1 MKLNEQ
7 QARAAETLAG
17 PVLIT
22 AGAGTGKTR
31 VLTERFLNAVR
42 GIDGSPRSVDEII
55 AITFTEK
62 AAGELAERVR
72 GALRAAGMV
81 EAARA
86 VDGAWISTIH
96 GLCTRLLRQY
106 AIDMGLD
113 PEFGVADAVTA
124 GRMREQAFEDAA
136 TGSLAEESGARLF
149 GEYGFAAVYDAT
161 AAIAD
166 ALRIG
171 RLEAAALRL
180 EPACSATRLLGD
192 CVTALSDAK
201 TELDACGDTAKCVAQ
216 HIKACDE
223 ALEHLRALPASELDE
238 ATLAEEVWRAL
249 DGYSG
254 GRRSTKASRDAL
266 EPLFET
272 IERLARD
279 AAASAAAPMAAALLA
294 LVARFDERYEALKR
308 GASLL
313 DFDDLQLRLLDLFDE
328 HGLEDTIRR
337 RVRLLMVD
345 EFQDTDRLQL
355 EIVERFAPT
364 ELCTVGDER
373 QSIYGFRGADVAVY
387 VQHADDMCRRGAAPI
402 ELGVNYRSHADV
414 LTFVNAV
421 FGSDELFGNRLVR
434 LEAGRD
440 EPEPIVPPGE
450 PRVEVV
456 VAHREGTADSVGRA
470 TLAATLAERFAA
482 LRDDHEVRAHD
493 MVVLVRAY
501 THAAEYAEALRMRG
515 FSVTVVGGSRFLGLP
530 ETAMLTALCR
540 VLANPMDNEALGTVL
555 LSDLAC
561 LSDDALWR
569 IGRAAESM
577 PGRPLWLAAR
587 GECSALRGAEAARL
601 QLVTAAIERARS
613 DVGRLPLSTLL
624 LRCIEDCDLDVRL
637 LGEGEGGRDAY
648 ANILKFVRLADD
660 FERQGGAGPAGFV
673 AHLAAQEEFGEQ
685 QTPATLADDESPAV
699 RIMSVHAAKGLEFP
713 VVAVPELNF
722 GGKGDSAVCRFE
734 RDDDALRIAL
744 KLPSQWRSGSTLGE
758 ACKLDRTPLFEALR
772 ERAEFAERD
781 EAQRLFYVAATR
793 AKELLLLGG
802 WRNVTKAADGC
813 GLFDQLNRRLGI
825 AETQD
830 EGARTVQLADGQG
843 RSVDVRVSVVM
854 PGAAEEV
861 TAPTPPADESTEGV
875 TPETVG
881 EGEHFLPRPPGT
893 RGVARPRSPEAPAR
907 LSYSGIA
914 AYELCAFRYFAR
926 SVLRVGELRSTSS
939 AALGFGSAVH
949 AALQLAAD
957 GAPPRDRISAIGAY
971 HRLDAVAVT
980 RLGELVEA
988 YAASPLAAEVRGMA
1002 SVRTEA
1008 PFAVRLESGAGAFLL
1023 DGSLDVYAVDG
1034 QRALI
1039 VDYKS
1044 GTSGSAEELIERYR
1058 LQAECYALAA
1068 LRDGRTD
1075 VRVVFVRPQV
1085 RADDGSLQQIGYEFG
1100 PDDEGRIVARIEGVH
1115 VLMAAGQYP
1124 HLERWDDQLCSDCPT
1139 AFVLCPVRREQPT
1152 EEASTA

>member
-1 MKLNEQ
+1 MRLNEH

-72 GALRAAGMV
+72 SALRTAGML

-96 GLCTRLLRQY
+96 GLCAKLLRQY
-106 AIDMGLD
+106 ALDVGLD

-124 GRMREQAFEDAA
+124 GRMRQQAFEDAA
-136 TGSLAEESGARLF
+136 RASLAEETGARLF
-149 GEYGFAAVYDAT
+149 GEYGFACVYDAT

-171 RLEAAALRL
+171 RLESALRAEPTRPATRILADSIAALS
-180 EPACSATRLLGD
+180 E
-192 CVTALSDAK
+192 AK
-201 TELDACGDTAKCVAQ
+201 AELDDCGDTGKCVAQ
-216 HIKACDE
+216 HLKACDE
-223 ALEHLRALPASELDE
+223 ALAHLRALPVAELE
-238 ATLAEEVWRAL
+238 GATLAEEVWRAL
-249 DGYSG
+249 DGYCG

-266 EPLFET
+266 ESLFDS
-272 IERLARD
+272 IEQLAR
-279 AAASAAAPMAAALLA
+279 ASAATAVAPMAAALIA
-294 LVARFDERYEALKR
+294 LVGRFQESYEALKR
-308 GASLL
+308 DANLL
-313 DFDDLQLRLLDLFDE
+313 DFDDLQLRLLDLLDE
-328 HGLEDTIRR
+328 HGLAEAIRR

-355 EIVERFAPT
+355 EIVERLAPT
-364 ELCTVGDER
+364 DLCTVGDER

-387 VQHADDMCRRGAAPI
+387 VQHAEDMRQRGAAPI
-402 ELGVNYRSHADV
+402 ELGVNYRSHQDV

-421 FGSDELFGNRLVR
+421 FGSDELFGDRLVH

-440 EPEPIVPPGE
+440 EPEPIIPTGE
-450 PRVEVV
+450 PRIELL

-470 TLAATLAERFAA
+470 ALSATIAARFAA
-482 LRDDHEVRAHD
+482 LRDDHGVRAHD

-501 THAAEYAEALRMRG
+501 THASEYADALRRRG

-540 VLANPMDNEALGTVL
+540 VLANPLDNEALGTVL
-555 LSDLAC
+555 LSDLAS
-561 LSDDALWR
+561 LGDDALWR
-569 IGRAAESM
+569 IGHAAESM
-577 PGRPLWLAAR
+577 PGRPLWLASRA
-587 GECSALRGAEAARL
+587 ECSALCGAEAARL
-601 QLVTAAIERARS
+601 QRVIAAIERARG

-624 LRCIEDCDLDVRL
+624 LRCVEDCELDLRL
-637 LGEGEGGRDAY
+637 LGEGEPGRDAY
-648 ANILKFVRLADD
+648 ANVLKFVRLADD

-685 QTPATLADDESPAV
+685 QTPATLTDEESPAV

-713 VVAVPELNF
+713 VVAVPELDF
-722 GGKGDSAVCRFE
+722 GGSGDSEICRFE
-734 RDDDALRIAL
+734 RVDHAMGVAL
-744 KLPSQWRSGSTLGE
+744 KLPSQWRSGSALGE
-758 ACKLDRTPLFEALR
+758 ARKLDRTPLFEAFR
-772 ERAEFAERD
+772 ERAEVAERE

-802 WRNVTKAADGC
+802 WRNVAKAAEGR

-825 AETQD
+825 AEPQD
-830 EGARTVQLADGQG
+830 EGARWVQLADGRG

-854 PGAAEEV
+854 PGPAEEA
-861 TAPTPPADESTEGV
+861 TAPIPTSDQPAEGAAR
-875 TPETVG
+875 EAAG
-881 EGEHFLPRPPGT
+881 EDDAVLLCARWKEGAARPRPPE
-893 RGVARPRSPEAPAR
+893 PPAR
-907 LSYSGIA
+907 LSYSGMA
-914 AYELCAFRYFAR
+914 AYELCGFRYFAR
-926 SVLRVGELRSTSS
+926 SVLRVGELRSTASTP
-939 AALGFGSAVH
+939 LGFGAAVH
-949 AALQLAAD
+949 AALQLSAA
-957 GAPPRDRISAIGAY
+957 GVPSRDRISAIAAY
-971 HRLDAVAVT
+971 HRLDAAAASRLAEAVA
-980 RLGELVEA
+980 A
-988 YAASPLAAEVRGMA
+988 YAASPLAADVRRMTSA
-1002 SVRTEA
+1002 RREA
-1008 PFAVRLESGAGAFLL
+1008 PFAVRLESAAGAFLM

-1034 QRALI
+1034 CRALI

-1044 GTSGSAEELIERYR
+1044 GTSGSADELSERYR

-1068 LRDGRTD
+1068 LGDGRTD

-1085 RADDGSLQQIGYEFG
+1085 QDDDGSLQETSYEFG
-1100 PDDEGRIVARIEGVH
+1100 PDDEDRIVTRIVGVH
-1115 VLMAAGQYP
+1115 ERMAAGEYP
-1124 HLERWDDQLCSDCPT
+1124 HLERWDDQLCSDCPI
-1139 AFVLCPVRREQPT
+1139 AFGLCPVRRERPT
-1152 EEASTA
+1152 EEVSTA